1 MNRLFSFAL
10 ILFVFLDVAV
20 FPFSCRGNP
29 DQNKVYIHFMTE
41 ATDDDGNSYYDYA
54 QVSPNEKRFG
64 TFKIDDTITEE
75 DVLAVMEN
83 VTPHEEEHTISIV
96 KYLMMGSF
104 PHKDITL
111 PYTITPE
118 DKLPYLRG
126 IRGAAHLIVV
136 VKVEAPEDN
145 PEA

>member
-1 MNRLFSFAL
+1 
-10 ILFVFLDVAV
+10 
-20 FPFSCRGNP
+20 
-29 DQNKVYIHFMTE
+29 MTE

-104 PHKDITL
+104 PYKDITL